1 MINNYLRSITDLI
14 NYEKLS
20 KKMINYVI
28 FVFY

>member
-1 MINNYLRSITDLI
+1 MINNYLRYITDFI